1 MNKKEYQNVIDNIVV
16 PEDKLMYLQDSII
29 EKKFMKSYYKPIFVI
44 VLTTIIILATLTIN
58 PINDDSN
65 NNHNFV
71 ISVYANNQEK
81 QLKENQSVELSLDT
95 NNLSTSAIGIGEYY
109 PYYCIRSTIPLYEIQ
124 WKGDNIDK
132 IIYNAQAKEND
143 IIFFSERMILSEY
156 KEDIVID
163 PTENN
168 LLYHFF
174 PRAFSGLT
182 DEEKNIAK
190 KMMNNNQLDSESY
203 SNLRVKLRDKIFNI
217 LDNGGLKYKKEDWRR
232 FIWYERDLNN
242 SISIAYDK
250 QGSQRYFY
258 YLKIYIPYDADQ
270 CQKLSEKQ
278 WGEIILK
285 HLQSYQLNVDIQF
298 KDGTIQKK
306 KMVFKG
312 QLNSE
317 GFPYYNI
324 MIQ

>member
-29 EKKFMKSYYKPIFVI
+29 EKKMMKRYYKPLFV
-44 VLTTIIILATLTIN
+44 VMLVAIIILATLTIN
-58 PINDDSN
+58 PINDNST
-65 NNHNFV
+65 HHHLV

-81 QLKENQSVELSLDT
+81 RLKENQSVELSLDT
-95 NNLSTSAIGIGEYY
+95 NNLRTSGIGIGEYY
-109 PYYCIRSTIPLYEIQ
+109 PYYCIHTTIPLYEIQ
-124 WKGDNIDK
+124 WKGEQIDK
-132 IIYNAQAKEND
+132 IIYNVQTKEDD

-156 KEDIVID
+156 KKDIVID

-168 LLYHFF
+168 VSHHFF
-174 PRAFSGLT
+174 PRTFSGLT
-182 DEEKNIAK
+182 EEEKNIAK
-190 KMMNNNQLDSESY
+190 KLMNNNQLDSESY
-203 SNLRVKLRDKIFNI
+203 VKLKEKLYDKISKI
-217 LDNGGLKYKKEDWRR
+217 LENDGLKYKQEDWQT
-232 FIWYERDLNN
+232 FVWYERDLNN
-242 SISIAYDK
+242 SMSIAYDK

-258 YLKIYIPYDADQ
+258 YLKIYIPYDANQ

-285 HLQSYQLNVDIQF
+285 HLQSYQLNVDIQL

-306 KMVFKG
+306 KMIFKG
-312 QLNSE
+312 QLNTE

-324 MIQ
+324 IIQ